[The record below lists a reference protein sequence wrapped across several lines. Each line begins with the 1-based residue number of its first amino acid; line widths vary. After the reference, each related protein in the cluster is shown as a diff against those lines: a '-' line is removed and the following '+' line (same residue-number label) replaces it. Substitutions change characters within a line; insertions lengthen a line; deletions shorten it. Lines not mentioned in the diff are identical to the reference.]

1 MMRHPFSF
9 FTFDGPPIAV
19 MRVCHHRSRTFLT
32 IVRSLAMQSLLG
44 PAKLEGLLKSPSDV
58 IAQHDLEPASPFA
71 NMNAVASFW
80 KGERRVFD
88 KLFQHKLQLRSLMSG
103 LHGLHIACRVR
114 AGQL

>member
-1 MMRHPFSF
+1 
-9 FTFDGPPIAV
+9 
-19 MRVCHHRSRTFLT
+19 
-32 IVRSLAMQSLLG
+32 MQSLLG

-88 KLFQHKLQLRSLMSG
+88 KAFQNDFQWQSLMFV
-103 LHGLHIACRVR
+103 LHWLHIACRVR
-114 AGQL
+114 AGQLQTENG

>member
-1 MMRHPFSF
+1 
-9 FTFDGPPIAV
+9 
-19 MRVCHHRSRTFLT
+19 
-32 IVRSLAMQSLLG
+32 MQSLLG

-80 KGERRVFD
+80 KGERRDFE
-88 KLFQHKLQLRSLMSG
+88 KALQHELRLKRLMIG
-103 LHGLHIACRVR
+103 LHGLHNARRVR

>member
-1 MMRHPFSF
+1 
-9 FTFDGPPIAV
+9 
-19 MRVCHHRSRTFLT
+19 
-32 IVRSLAMQSLLG
+32 MQSLLG

-88 KLFQHKLQLRSLMSG
+88 EAFQHEPQLKSLMLG
-103 LHGLHIACRVR
+103 LRGLRMACRVR
-114 AGQL
+114 AGQLQTENG